1 MAIKLKCKIKAKHNF
16 KNFKQ
21 IEKKLPQTIA
31 NGVEEVL
38 KTLQIEAI
46 RLEKGHNQEG
56 IIVDKV
62 DLSTGKVKS
71 RVYADPTKFMSNGQS
86 YLWFEYFGTGQYA
99 EQEHIG
105 TTKHFIESG
114 YTEWFIPVNK
124 IEKSLNYPIVTLGG
138 MQFYIAH
145 GSKANHFLGDAEFK
159 TRDTNI
165 ETVEKHIYEML
176 KEVCK

>member
-1 MAIKLKCKIKAKHNF
+1 MAIKLTCKIKVKHNF
-16 KNFKQ
+16 KKFNQ
-21 IEKKLPQTIA
+21 IKKKLPQAIQK
-31 NGVEEVL
+31 GIEEVL
-38 KTLQIEAI
+38 DNLQTEAI

-56 IIVDKV
+56 IIIDRV
-62 DLSTGKVKS
+62 DLSTGEVKG
-71 RVYADPTKFMSNGQS
+71 RIYADPTKFVSNGQS

-99 EQEHIG
+99 EQEHVG
-105 TTKHFIESG
+105 TTQHFIESR

-124 IEKSLNYPIVTLGG
+124 VDRTLSFPVIEIQG

-145 GSKANHFLGDAEFK
+145 GQKPNHFLQDAEFK

-165 ETVEKHIYEML
+165 ETIEKHIYEML

>member
-16 KNFKQ
+16 KKFEQ
-21 IEKKLPQTIA
+21 IRTMLPQTIKK
-31 NGVEEVL
+31 GIEEVL
-38 KTLQIEAI
+38 DNLQTEAI
-46 RLEKGHNQEG
+46 RLEKGHNEEG
-56 IIVDKV
+56 IIVDRV
-62 DLSTGKVKS
+62 DLSTGEIKG
-71 RVYADPTKFMSNGQS
+71 RVYADPDKFTSEEQS

-99 EQEHIG
+99 EQDHIG

-124 IEKSLNYPIVTLGG
+124 VGKELGLPKIEIQG

-145 GSKANHFLGDAEFK
+145 GQEPNHFLKDAEFK

-165 ETVEKHIYEML
+165 EAVEKHIYEML
-176 KEVCK
+176 QEVCK

>member
-1 MAIKLKCKIKAKHNF
+1 MAIKLTCKIKAKHNF
-16 KNFKQ
+16 KKFNQ
-21 IEKKLPQTIA
+21 IKKKLPQAIQK
-31 NGVEEVL
+31 GIEEVL
-38 KTLQIEAI
+38 DNLQTEAI

-56 IIVDKV
+56 IIIDRV
-62 DLSTGKVKS
+62 DLSTGEVKG
-71 RVYADPTKFMSNGQS
+71 RIYADPTKFVSNGQS

-99 EQEHIG
+99 EQEHVG
-105 TTKHFIESG
+105 TTQHFIESR

-124 IEKSLNYPIVTLGG
+124 VDRTLSFPVIEIQG

-145 GSKANHFLGDAEFK
+145 GQKPNHFLQDAEFK

-165 ETVEKHIYEML
+165 ETIEKHIYEML